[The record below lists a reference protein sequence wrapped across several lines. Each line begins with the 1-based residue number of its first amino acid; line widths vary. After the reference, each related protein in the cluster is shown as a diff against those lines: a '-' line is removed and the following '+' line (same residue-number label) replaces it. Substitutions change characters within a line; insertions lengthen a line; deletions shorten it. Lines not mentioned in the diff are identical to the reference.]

1 MKKTNIT
8 IFLFIVAAGIFLLKD
23 LFRVVWFDEALT
35 VFTMAQAR
43 NLTEIYYNYIIPNNQ
58 IVYTCLLRLWS
69 DWNLMGIS
77 YDVYLRLLNFVIS
90 LLILGYLYGRFKTRF
105 GSKMVYYCVAL
116 TLLLAPAFQIYSTAL
131 RGYQLSMLFNLIA
144 VDLAFSIARK
154 IKFSNTL
161 LYLALSTL
169 AVGTNPTNLL
179 GLGMG
184 VILVMPLVFASKN
197 WWEKLLVLGGMPC
210 LGLVIFYSP
219 IAENFINVCK
229 LGEGI
234 PDRWHVYGIVLLSF
248 ASSAFVIL
256 CGSIIGF
263 ICYFKNKKNRKLRYL
278 WWVLLIIAP
287 LIPCLCLHIAP
298 YYRVFYPTFIVWYI
312 LLGFGLKHFFAMRL
326 GRTTKKRNVH
336 LALTFVLVALI
347 VTSAWHNVLL
357 GRMFSEKCNPHQDDL
372 FIPYYV
378 REDFQVNEVIKFLQE
393 NHYRAENIYCSFD
406 SDPMAFM
413 FYISY
418 NDEIF
423 LRKFKYNVG
432 NREFKLLKAGD
443 FVIVRK
449 NAPVSQNK
457 NRKVVKI
464 AEFTYHDIYQCREA
478 FDDFIR

>member
-1 MKKTNIT
+1 
-8 IFLFIVAAGIFLLKD
+8 
-23 LFRVVWFDEALT
+23 
-35 VFTMAQAR
+35 
-43 NLTEIYYNYIIPNNQ
+43 
-58 IVYTCLLRLWS
+58 
-69 DWNLMGIS
+69 
-77 YDVYLRLLNFVIS
+77 
-90 LLILGYLYGRFKTRF
+90 
-105 GSKMVYYCVAL
+105 
-116 TLLLAPAFQIYSTAL
+116 
-131 RGYQLSMLFNLIA
+131 MLFNLIA

-169 AVGTNPTNLL
+169 AVGTIPTNLL

-197 WWEKLLVLGGMPC
+197 WWGKLLVLGGMPF

-312 LLGFGLKHFFAMRL
+312 LLGFGLKHFFAMELLRNRKLKLCGL
-326 GRTTKKRNVH
+326 G
-336 LALTFVLVALI
+336 VLIGISVCIWA
-347 VTSAWHNVLL
+347 TSNDVFCEF
-357 GRMFSEKCNPHQDDL
+357 FSEKCNPHQDDL

>member
-1 MKKTNIT
+1 
-8 IFLFIVAAGIFLLKD
+8 
-23 LFRVVWFDEALT
+23 
-35 VFTMAQAR
+35 
-43 NLTEIYYNYIIPNNQ
+43 
-58 IVYTCLLRLWS
+58 
-69 DWNLMGIS
+69 
-77 YDVYLRLLNFVIS
+77 
-90 LLILGYLYGRFKTRF
+90 
-105 GSKMVYYCVAL
+105 
-116 TLLLAPAFQIYSTAL
+116 
-131 RGYQLSMLFNLIA
+131 
-144 VDLAFSIARK
+144 
-154 IKFSNTL
+154 
-161 LYLALSTL
+161 
-169 AVGTNPTNLL
+169 
-179 GLGMG
+179 
-184 VILVMPLVFASKN
+184 
-197 WWEKLLVLGGMPC
+197 
-210 LGLVIFYSP
+210 
-219 IAENFINVCK
+219 
-229 LGEGI
+229 
-234 PDRWHVYGIVLLSF
+234 
-248 ASSAFVIL
+248 L

-312 LLGFGLKHFFAMRL
+312 LLGIGLKHFFAMRL

-336 LALTFVLVALI
+336 LALTFVLVVLI
-347 VTSAWHNVLL
+347 VISAWHNVLL